1 MESRI
6 ERLCIEKGL
15 KMTGQRR
22 TIARVLSEPGDHPD
36 VEELYRRA
44 SALDSRISIATVYR
58 TVRLL
63 EENGILER
71 RDFGGGRARYEPA
84 EHGHHHHHLID
95 IDTGRVIEFEE
106 EAHERLLREIAAR
119 LGFELVSARLELF
132 GRRADTQATTPRAAA
147 SRPAI
152 ARAADP
158 SAAPAPAS
166 LRHRGAS
173 R

>member
-6 ERLCIEKGL
+6 ERLCIDKGL

-22 TIARVLSEPGDHPD
+22 TIARGLSEPGDHPD
-36 VEELYRRA
+36 VEELDRRA
-44 SALDSRISIATVYR
+44 AALDERISIATVYR

-63 EENGILER
+63 EEHGILEK
-71 RDFGGGRARYEPA
+71 RDFGGGRARYEPT
-84 EHGHHHHHLID
+84 EHGHHHHLID
-95 IDTGRVIEFEE
+95 VDTGRVIEFEE

-132 GRRADTQATTPRAAA
+132 GRKADTQATALRSTAPRANAA
-147 SRPAI
+147 QAEES
-152 ARAADP
+152 

-166 LRHRGAS
+166 LRHRGAA